1 MVGTWLSALQGSF
14 VNALAIVAGG
24 LIGLFLG
31 NKIPDRIKTLVL
43 QGIALAVLVI
53 GMQMALALQNPVIVI
68 FSLLLGGITGEMLGI
83 EEWLHKAG
91 AWLESRAA
99 RSESG
104 LARAFVLASL
114 VYLIGAMAVTG
125 ALESGLLGQ
134 HQTLYIKAILDGFTS
149 IAFAATMGVGVCLSA
164 LPVLLYQG
172 IIALAA
178 GTLKP
183 FLGPEVISELSGVG
197 GMLIIAISLNMLEL
211 VKIKVANFLP
221 AFVFVILLAGVILP
235 AIF

>member
-1 MVGTWLSALQGSF
+1 
-14 VNALAIVAGG
+14 
-24 LIGLFLG
+24 
-31 NKIPDRIKTLVL
+31 
-43 QGIALAVLVI
+43 
-53 GMQMALALQNPVIVI
+53 
-68 FSLLLGGITGEMLGI
+68 
-83 EEWLHKAG
+83 
-91 AWLESRAA
+91 
-99 RSESG
+99 
-104 LARAFVLASL
+104 
-114 VYLIGAMAVTG
+114 
-125 ALESGLLGQ
+125 GQ
-134 HQTLYIKAILDGFTS
+134 HQSLYIKAILDGFTS